1 MRSQKYEICERTGH
15 SFRYLGVFKR
25 QNLPYSVTPVKRL
38 KEFYHKYKDYGL
50 VDSLM
55 YLSFFLF
62 LAILFIFFRD

>member
-1 MRSQKYEICERTGH
+1 MREPGTRFGTLVFLNDRTC
-15 SFRYLGVFKR
+15 FT
-25 QNLPYSVTPVKRL
+25 SVDPVKRL

-50 VDSLM
+50 VDGLM